1 MKKLI
6 TSLLFSII
14 TCISFAQNESE
25 HLIFKGVPI
34 DGTLRQYVDKM
45 KNESFE
51 FIEEDD
57 NTAILQGDFAG
68 YKDCKITVSTLK
80 SMDLVHQIVVEFP
93 SRNKWKLV
101 KMDYEKLKSM
111 LTEKYGKPSKIT
123 EKFLGDIPS
132 SDIEIE
138 TKLLSD
144 EYTWFSIFDVPKGQI
159 QLHIKYQLLRGCYI
173 ALAYLDEINTKS
185 IRSHAI
191 NDL

>member
-1 MKKLI
+1 MKKLFALFI
-6 TSLLFSII
+6 FSII
-14 TCISFAQNESE
+14 TLITFAQNESE
-25 HLIFKGVPI
+25 HLTFKGVPI

-45 KNESFE
+45 KNQSFE

-68 YKDCKITVSTLK
+68 YKDCNITVSTLK

-159 QLHIKYQLLRGCYI
+159 QLHIKYQYLRGCYI